1 MKVLL
6 SVCGINSNITMSY
19 LQSIRFINSFSFYET
34 DDTYILH
41 WKEEQYKFIF
51 YNLMIIVKIASVFL

>member
-34 DDTYILH
+34 DDTYILR

>member
-34 DDTYILH
+34 DDTYILR

-51 YNLMIIVKIASVFL
+51 YYLMIIVKIASVFL

>member
-34 DDTYILH
+34 DDTYILR

-51 YNLMIIVKIASVFL
+51 YNLMI

>member
-34 DDTYILH
+34 DDTYILR
-41 WKEEQYKFIF
+41 WKEEQYKFVF